1 MAKRLKEYRRR
12 RPTHPGEILR
22 EEFLPD
28 YQLSVAQLAE
38 AVGVTRQ
45 TVNDLLRERRALS
58 PSMAL
63 RLARIFGTTPEYWLN
78 LQRAVDLWDANAL
91 LAKEIRGIKVLK
103 VAEKKSPYR

>member
-1 MAKRLKEYRRR
+1 MKTR

-28 YQLSVAQLAE
+28 YQMSVAQLAA

-63 RLARIFGTTPEYWLN
+63 RLARLFGTTPEFWLN
-78 LQRAVDLWDANAL
+78 LQQAVDLWDANAVL
-91 LAKEIRGIKVLK
+91 GKEIQRIRTRPNLGFPH
-103 VAEKKSPYR
+103 S

>member
-1 MAKRLKEYRRR
+1 M
-12 RPTHPGEILR
+12 
-22 EEFLPD
+22 
-28 YQLSVAQLAE
+28 LSVAQLAE
-38 AVGVTRQ
+38 AIGVTRQ

-78 LQRAVDLWDANAL
+78 LQRAVDLWDARNAL
-91 LAKEIRGIKVLK
+91 DMEIRGIKVLK

>member
-1 MAKRLKEYRRR
+1 MLMPFISE
-12 RPTHPGEILR
+12 
-22 EEFLPD
+22 
-28 YQLSVAQLAE
+28 Q
-38 AVGVTRQ
+38 
-45 TVNDLLRERRALS
+45 LRERRALS

>member
-1 MAKRLKEYRRR
+1 MHTTHR

>member
-1 MAKRLKEYRRR
+1 MAERSTEYRRR

-103 VAEKKSPYR
+103 VSDKKSPYR